1 MRVITI
7 IISLILTFSNV
18 GIIFAE
24 GENVKSYK
32 FQEDINI
39 SGVVGSTEKFFE
51 VKENWDVQDV
61 KFNLVFTKSELLDVD
76 ISTLTVFVNGQPVN
90 SMRLDGNKEYKKQV
104 LIDIPKDLIK
114 PGYNSVSI
122 KAYKTISDEI

>member
-1 MRVITI
+1 MRLITI

-18 GIIFAE
+18 DIIFAE
-24 GENVKSYK
+24 GEDIKLYK

-51 VKENWDVQDV
+51 VKENWDVQDIR
-61 KFNLVFTKSELLDVD
+61 FNLVFTKSELLDVD
-76 ISTLTVFVNGQPVN
+76 ISTLTFFVNGEPIN
-90 SMRLDGNKEYKKQV
+90 SIRLNGNKEYKKQV
-104 LIDIPKDLIK
+104 LIYIPKDFIK
-114 PGYNSVSI
+114 PGYNSILI